1 MATWMARKASS
12 WSASVTMSN
21 AIQTLPTVTEA
32 DIGSSAGLI
41 VGHVLSFSSINVGLK
56 VCSIVGRSEGENDR
70 FCISVGRNGATKKGA
85 SVVGAPIEGANV
97 GDNVTL
103 VG

>member
-21 AIQTLPTVTEA
+21 TIQTLPTVTEA

-70 FCISVGRNGATKKGA
+70 FCISVGRNVATKKGA
-85 SVVGAPIEGANV
+85 SVVEGANV